1 MEIAT
6 IDVEVIRVTWPRDPA
21 QENPRRW
28 YRLECLANGGA
39 LACSGNIE
47 WRPAERD
54 LLKLTGRYNTW
65 KGQRVF
71 EFREAR
77 PRLPEQPRALLA
89 YVVER
94 TCGMGPAAEAAIWD
108 RFGEGWQKI
117 TAAEAKTLK
126 IRAEVF
132 EEFREQVEKMRH
144 DRERAETIAWLTDCG
159 CSAAMAAAAW
169 ERWEE
174 SAPGVV
180 NEDCYRLAELKNF
193 GFWDVDRKVR
203 HAFGIGDTDRRRLRA
218 AILYA
223 MKQRTAGGS
232 TVAAWTDLAAD
243 LAGMQVDVR
252 EAAFVTAGMFGGE
265 LVSFPDEQR
274 IALAR
279 HYNAEIEIL
288 KLIEENHEFYTG
300 SIPD

>member
-1 MEIAT
+1 MENAI
-6 IDVEVIRVTWPRDPA
+6 IDVEVIRVTWPRDPT

-28 YRLECLANGGA
+28 YRLECLANDSA
-39 LACSGNIE
+39 LVCTGKIE
-47 WRPAERD
+47 WRPAAND
-54 LLKLTGRYNTW
+54 LLRLAGRYSTW

-71 EFREAR
+71 EFKDAR
-77 PRLPEQPRALLA
+77 PRLPDQPRALLS

-94 TCGMGPAAEAAIWD
+94 TRGMGPATEGAIWD
-108 RFGEGWQKI
+108 RFGDGWQKI

-126 IRAEVF
+126 IRTEAF

-144 DRERAETIAWLTDCG
+144 DRERAETIAWLGGCG
-159 CSAAMAAAAW
+159 CSTAMAAAAW
-169 ERWEE
+169 ERWGEG
-174 SAPGVV
+174 APGVV

-193 GFWDVDRKVR
+193 GFWDVDRKIR
-203 HAFGIGDTDRRRLRA
+203 HAFRIGDTDRRRLRA

-223 MKQRTAGGS
+223 MNQRTASGS
-232 TVAAWTDLAAD
+232 TVVAWVDLAAD
-243 LAGMQVDVR
+243 LAGMQVDVH

-274 IALAR
+274 IALSG

-288 KLIEENHEFYTG
+288 KLIEDNHEFYTG

>member
-1 MEIAT
+1 MEIAI
-6 IDVEVIRVTWPRDPA
+6 IDVEVIRVTWPRDPTK
-21 QENPRRW
+21 ENPRRW
-28 YRLECLANGGA
+28 YRLECLANDSA
-39 LACSGNIE
+39 LVCTGKIE
-47 WRPAERD
+47 WRPAACD
-54 LLKLTGRYNTW
+54 LLRLSGRYNTW

-71 EFREAR
+71 EFKDAR
-77 PRLPEQPRALLA
+77 PRLPDQPRALLA

-94 TCGMGPAAEAAIWD
+94 TRGMGPATEGAIWD
-108 RFGEGWQKI
+108 RFGDGWQKM
-117 TAAEAKTLK
+117 TAADAKTLK
-126 IRAEVF
+126 IRSEAF

-144 DRERAETIAWLTDCG
+144 DRERAETIAWLGGCG
-159 CSAAMAAAAW
+159 CSTAMAAAAW

-203 HAFGIGDTDRRRLRA
+203 HAFKIGDTDQRRLRA

-252 EAAFVTAGMFGGE
+252 EAAAVTAEMFGSE
-265 LVSFPDEQR
+265 LAGFPDEQR
-274 IALAR
+274 IALSR

-288 KLIEENHEFYTG
+288 KLIEENHDTG